1 MNIEDIILRKIKS
14 SPAPPFLFVGSGLS
28 QRYIGTPTW
37 MQLLEEFSKMINED
51 ELAFHM
57 YLDEARRSS
66 QPNGLEPK
74 IAEILEADFNRSWF
88 RESKFSENRK
98 KFVEIIKSG
107 VSPFKIEIADYF
119 FKASNKPFKVGTEE
133 EIELLKQVGD
143 RSLAGIIT
151 TNYDLLIERVF
162 SDYKYNKLI
171 GQEELIF
178 SPLTGI
184 SEIYKI
190 HGCCT
195 KHKSIVINDK
205 DYDKFNERNAYLVAK
220 LLTIFLEHPIIFIGY
235 GIGDANIKEILSSI
249 VRCIPVEK
257 LNLLKDRF
265 IFIEWNNSGNEDT
278 VSDYEFS
285 NLNDDKSL
293 IMTKVS
299 INDFSQLYRAL
310 LKNKV
315 SYNPRLLKKMKEDI
329 YNVVLTSEPTKT
341 LNVLVDIDDSRLD
354 EVEAIVGFGVMK
366 QLSEKGYGGITPED
380 LFEDLVFDDKEFIP
394 SLVVDSSLPLILKYN
409 QSVPMYKYASKY
421 KGTINDRVKRYT
433 DKSYNKLLLTRAMRI
448 KIAREGFI
456 NSSIDKLI
464 DKYGIEKTIKHVAYI
479 NPEKINS
486 FELLEYIKKY
496 LEIYPNAI
504 RDKKV
509 PASSELKRLIRIY
522 DYLKYKKKA

>member
-1 MNIEDIILRKIKS
+1 MDIEEIILKKIKS

-37 MQLLEEFSKMINED
+37 IQLLEDFSKMINED

-66 QPNGLEPK
+66 QSNGLEPK

-98 KFVEIIKSG
+98 KFAKTIKSG

-119 FKASNKPFKVGTEE
+119 FKASNRPFKNGSKE

-151 TNYDLLIERVF
+151 TNYDFLIERIF

-195 KHKSIVINDK
+195 NPKSIVINDK

-249 VRCIPVEK
+249 VKCIPAEK
-257 LNLLKDRF
+257 LNMLKDRF

-285 NLNDDKSL
+285 NLSDDKSL

-299 INDFSQLYRAL
+299 INDFSQLYNAL

-315 SYNPRLLKKMKEDI
+315 SYNPRLIKKMKEDI

-341 LNVLVDIDDSRLD
+341 INVLVDIDDSRLD

-380 LFEDLVFDDKEFIP
+380 LFEDIVFNDKEFIP
-394 SLVVDSSLPLILKYN
+394 FLIVENTLPLILKFN
-409 QSVPMYKYASKY
+409 QSIPMYKYISKY
-421 KGTINDRVKRYT
+421 EGVLDEKISKYSNREYKQLMFKRG
-433 DKSYNKLLLTRAMRI
+433 ARI
-448 KIAREGFI
+448 KIQNEGFI
-456 NSSIDKLI
+456 NSNISKLI
-464 DKYGIEKTIKHVAYI
+464 DKYGIEKAIKYIVYLNPKTISPV
-479 NPEKINS
+479 
-486 FELLEYIKKY
+486 ELLEYIKRY
-496 LEIYPNAI
+496 LEIHPGAI
-504 RDKKV
+504 RDKKI
-509 PASSELKRLIRIY
+509 PHSGELKRLIRIY

>member
-1 MNIEDIILRKIKS
+1 MNIEDIILKKIKS

-37 MQLLEEFSKMINED
+37 MNLLEHFSKLINED

-57 YLDEARRSS
+57 YLDEARRNS
-66 QPNGLEPK
+66 QSNGLEPK
-74 IAEILEADFNRSWF
+74 IAEILEADFNRAWF
-88 RESKFSENRK
+88 KESKFSENRK
-98 KFVEIIKSG
+98 KFSEIIKSG
-107 VSPFKIEIADYF
+107 VSPFKVEIADYF
-119 FKASNKPFKVGTEE
+119 FKASNKPFKNGSGE

-178 SPLTGI
+178 SPLTGV

-195 KHKSIVINDK
+195 NHKSIVINDK

-257 LNLLKDRF
+257 LTILKDRF
-265 IFIEWNNSGNEDT
+265 IFVEWNNSGKEDSI
-278 VSDYEFS
+278 SDYEFS

-293 IMTKVS
+293 IMTKVY
-299 INDFSQLYRAL
+299 INDFAQIYKSL

-315 SYNPRLLKKMKEDI
+315 SYNPRLIKKMKEDI
-329 YNVVLTSEPTKT
+329 YNVVLTSKPTKT

-354 EVEAIVGFGVMK
+354 EIEAVVGFGVMK
-366 QLSEKGYGGITPED
+366 ELGHKGYDSVGPEE
-380 LFEDLVFDDKEFIP
+380 LFEDIIFNNKNFIP
-394 SLVVDSSLPLILKYN
+394 SLIIEKSLPLILKYN
-409 QSVPMYKYASKY
+409 QSIPMYKYVS
-421 KGTINDRVKRYT
+421 RYQGEIE
-433 DKSYNKLLLTRAMRI
+433 DKIKKHIDKPYSKLLSKEMGRKLRSDGYI
-448 KIAREGFI
+448 KNNIRE
-456 NSSIDKLI
+456 LI
-464 DKYGIEKTIKHVAYI
+464 DKYGFEGALKYIIFIKPKCMDLNELHEYIRSYIEVYPDILTRKNCVEKT
-479 NPEKINS
+479 
-486 FELLEYIKKY
+486 
-496 LEIYPNAI
+496 
-504 RDKKV
+504 
-509 PASSELKRLIRIY
+509 ELKRLIKIY

>member
-1 MNIEDIILRKIKS
+1 MDIEDIILKKIKS

-37 MQLLEEFSKMINED
+37 IELLEDFSKMINED
-51 ELAFHM
+51 DLAFHM

-66 QPNGLEPK
+66 QSNGLEPK
-74 IAEILEADFNRSWF
+74 IAEILEADFNRAWF
-88 RESKFSENRK
+88 KESKFSENRK
-98 KFVEIIKSG
+98 KFADTIKSG

-119 FKASNKPFKVGTEE
+119 FESSNRPFKNGNEE

-151 TNYDLLIERVF
+151 TNYDFLIERVF

-195 KHKSIVINDK
+195 NPKSIVINDK

-249 VRCIPVEK
+249 VKCIPAEK
-257 LNLLKDRF
+257 LNTLKDRF

-285 NLNDDKSL
+285 NLSDDKSL
-293 IMTKVS
+293 IMTKVY
-299 INDFSQLYRAL
+299 INDFSQLYNAL

-315 SYNPRLLKKMKEDI
+315 YYNPRLIKKMKEDI

-341 LNVLVDIDDSRLD
+341 INVLVDINDSRLD

-380 LFEDLVFDDKEFIP
+380 LFEDIIFDDKEFIP
-394 SLVVDSSLPLILKYN
+394 SLIIDSSLPLILKYN
-409 QSVPMYKYASKY
+409 QSVPMYKYASKC
-421 KGTINDRVKRYT
+421 KGIINDKVRKYT
-433 DKSYNKLLLTRAMRI
+433 DKNYNNLILTRAMRI
-448 KIAREGFI
+448 KIAREGFL
-456 NSSIDKLI
+456 NSSIDKVV
-464 DKYGIEKTIKHVAYI
+464 DKYGPEKAIRHIAYI
-479 NPEKINS
+479 NPERIKVS
-486 FELLEYIKKY
+486 ELLEYIKRY
-496 LEIYPNAI
+496 LEIYPGAI
-504 RDKKV
+504 RDKNI
-509 PASSELKRLIRIY
+509 PNSGDLKRLIRIY